1 MQANEGPIRDVFA
14 TLGLGAP
21 PDELLESVRR
31 RDGGA
36 VGTGE

>member
-1 MQANEGPIRDVFA
+1 MQANEGPIREVFT

-21 PDELLESVRR
+21 PDKLQESVRR

-36 VGTGE
+36 VRAGE

>member
-14 TLGLGAP
+14 TLGLGTP
-21 PDELLESVRR
+21 PDKLLESVRR

-36 VGTGE
+36 VGAGE